1 MYRKYPYTNFHDINL
16 DYILKQIKILKQ
28 EYNEIKDIKD
38 EINNTFDNLQNDIIT
53 LQNMYTALLEN
64 NNAFK
69 NEVRDSFTA
78 LSNDIINTISS
89 LESSLNSKFINYTI
103 ETNDKFNKLSS
114 SVNLTINAFN
124 RQLVAMDRKLDETL
138 NNLWMSL
145 KMVNPFTGQE
155 ESVLSVIDY
164 LASLH
169 MADGI
174 TANEY
179 DLLEL
184 SAQVYD
190 DKQLTAREYDT
201 QANILL
207 RQ

>member
-1 MYRKYPYTNFHDINL
+1 MFREYPYTNFHDINL
-16 DYILKQIKILKQ
+16 DFILKQFRELKK
-28 EYNEIKDIKD
+28 EYAEIKQMKE
-38 EINNTFDNLQNDIIT
+38 EIYATFEGLENDIIR
-53 LQNMYTALLEN
+53 LQNMYNMLLEN

-69 NEVRDSFTA
+69 NEIRDSFTA
-78 LSNDIINTISS
+78 LANDINNTMAS
-89 LESSLNSKFINYTI
+89 LERSLNSQLLNYTI
-103 ETNDKFNKLSS
+103 ETNEKFNNLAS
-114 SVNLTINAFN
+114 SVNLTINSFN
-124 RQLVAMDRKLDETL
+124 RQLTAMNRRLDEAL
-138 NNLWMSL
+138 ANLWTSL
-145 KMVNPFTGQE
+145 KMINPFTGQE

-184 SAQVYD
+184 TAQVYD

-201 QANILL
+201 KANILL

>member
-1 MYRKYPYTNFHDINL
+1 MYRRYPYTNFHDINL
-16 DYILKQIKILKQ
+16 DFILKQFHELKE
-28 EYNEIKDIKD
+28 EYAEIKEMKEDIYR
-38 EINNTFDNLQNDIIT
+38 TFEALETNIIR
-53 LQNMYTALLEN
+53 LESMYQALLEN

-69 NEVRDSFTA
+69 NEIRDSFTA
-78 LSNDIINTISS
+78 LSNDIINTMSS
-89 LESSLNSKFINYTI
+89 LERDLNSQLLNYTI
-103 ETNDKFNKLSS
+103 ETNEKFNNLTS
-114 SVNLTINAFN
+114 SVNLTINSFN
-124 RQLVAMDRKLDETL
+124 RQLTAMNRKLDETL
-138 NNLWMSL
+138 NNLWMNL
-145 KMVNPFTGQE
+145 KMVNVFTGQE

-164 LASLH
+164 LCSLH

-179 DLLEL
+179 DILEL
-184 SAQVYD
+184 TAQVYD